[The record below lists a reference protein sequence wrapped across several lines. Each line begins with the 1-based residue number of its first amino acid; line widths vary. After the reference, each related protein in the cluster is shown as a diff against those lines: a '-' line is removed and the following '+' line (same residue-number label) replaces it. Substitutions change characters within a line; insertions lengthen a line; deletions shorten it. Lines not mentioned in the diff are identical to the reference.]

1 MQRKEGS
8 CASIELAKRRVSSR
22 MITTDKINHGLEI
35 RRGKSLGLFTRSS
48 LIGTLMRAGFFIAA
62 IPISASAQTREQIA
76 SMQAQIAAQQAQKK
90 PDLAISERDALQP
103 QLKDLE
109 TNEQQAQKDAM
120 LAAN

>member
-1 MQRKEGS
+1 
-8 CASIELAKRRVSSR
+8 
-22 MITTDKINHGLEI
+22 
-35 RRGKSLGLFTRSS
+35 
-48 LIGTLMRAGFFIAA
+48 MRAGCFITA
-62 IPISASAQTREQIA
+62 ILISASAQTRKQIA

-120 LAAN
+120 LAANQRDSLQNQPKTGEAGANPSQQGSGANC